1 MTMLPSILPCL
12 LLASL
17 FAADD
22 PAPADPTAV
31 DLQAIQGRWAAMS
44 WQDDGYDATGQKAG
58 PGFATIAGTTMELA
72 TRGRGFKALKIMLD
86 ATTTPKSW
94 SMILSHI
101 PNYQGDKS
109 AFREDGTFG
118 PYRGVYQLDG
128 ETLRIACYMKGSAHK
143 SYNLENTNDRKGKKE
158 PDEGTDKL
166 YWLMRE
172 DGYTAGDQATATGCT
187 IDKDVWTA
195 GEGASI
201 SSTATWSRLRCW
213 YAVGD
218 GGSVR
223 IDLGGGTELV
233 LGSVSAGSD
242 KFRFPTATCGK
253 ESATGKIRI
262 SAATGNLFW
271 GSTDIQR
278 VAGKLRVWI
287 CGDWL
292 LDLADPSPA
301 SASLRIGL
309 SPGAKLQL
317 VRWLPATTAKP

>member
-1 MTMLPSILPCL
+1 MPLPCTILPCL
-12 LLASL
+12 LLAAL

-22 PAPADPTAV
+22 PTAA

-44 WQDDGYDATGQKAG
+44 WQDDGYDAMGQKVG
-58 PGFATIAGTTMELA
+58 SGFATISGTTMELA

-128 ETLRIACYMKGSAHK
+128 DTLRIACYMKGSKHK
-143 SYNLENTNDRKGKKE
+143 SYNLEDTQDRKGKKE

-172 DGYTAGDQATATGCT
+172 DGYTAGDQAIVTGCT
-187 IDKDVWTA
+187 SDQDGWTA

-201 SSTATWSRLRCW
+201 SSSATWSRLRCW

-218 GGSVR
+218 GAAVR
-223 IDLGGGTELV
+223 VDLGGGNEIV

-242 KFRFPTATCGK
+242 KFRFPTAAYGK
-253 ESATGKIRI
+253 DAVTGKIRI
-262 SAATGNLFW
+262 AAGKGNLCW
-271 GSTDIQR
+271 ASTDIQR
-278 VAGKLRVWI
+278 VAGRLRVWI
-287 CGDWL
+287 CGDWA
-292 LDLADPSPA
+292 LDLADPAPA
-301 SASLRIGL
+301 SAALRIGM
-309 SPGAKLQL
+309 SPGAKMQQL
-317 VRWLPATTAKP
+317 RWLVPPAGAAKP

>member
-1 MTMLPSILPCL
+1 MPPPCTILPCL
-12 LLASL
+12 LLAAL

-22 PAPADPTAV
+22 PTAA

-44 WQDDGYDATGQKAG
+44 WQDDGYDATGQKVG
-58 PGFATIAGTTMELA
+58 PGFATISGTTMELA

-94 SMILSHI
+94 SMILSKI
-101 PNYQGDKS
+101 PNYQGDNS

-128 ETLRIACYMKGSAHK
+128 DTLRIACYMKGSKHK
-143 SYNLENTNDRKGKKE
+143 SYNLENTNVRKGKKE

-172 DGYTAGDQATATGCT
+172 DGYTAGNQATAIGCT
-187 IDKDVWTA
+187 IEKDVWTA

-218 GGSVR
+218 GGTVR
-223 IDLGGGTELV
+223 IDLGGGAELV
-233 LGSVSAGSD
+233 LGSATAGSD
-242 KFRFPTATCGK
+242 KFRFPTATYGK
-253 ESATGKIRI
+253 ESTTGKIRI

-271 GSTDIQR
+271 CSTDIQR
-278 VAGKLRVWI
+278 HEGKLRVWI

-292 LDLADPSPA
+292 LDIADPAPTLTA
-301 SASLRIGL
+301 VRIAL
-309 SPGAKLQL
+309 SPGAKMQQL
-317 VRWLPATTAKP
+317 RWLPAVALKP